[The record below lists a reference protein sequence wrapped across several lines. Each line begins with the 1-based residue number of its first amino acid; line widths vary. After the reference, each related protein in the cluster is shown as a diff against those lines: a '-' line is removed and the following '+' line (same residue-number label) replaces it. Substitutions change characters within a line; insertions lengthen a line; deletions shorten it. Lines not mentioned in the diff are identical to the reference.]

1 MEVHLGKE
9 NEGLVLFPDPSPPL
23 PAQPLTAGPRSQ
35 IPVVKE
41 VDTGGVRLSPHIA
54 RSHTL

>member
-1 MEVHLGKE
+1 ML
-9 NEGLVLFPDPSPPL
+9 NPRPLL
-23 PAQPLTAGPRSQ
+23 PAQPLAICPRAQ